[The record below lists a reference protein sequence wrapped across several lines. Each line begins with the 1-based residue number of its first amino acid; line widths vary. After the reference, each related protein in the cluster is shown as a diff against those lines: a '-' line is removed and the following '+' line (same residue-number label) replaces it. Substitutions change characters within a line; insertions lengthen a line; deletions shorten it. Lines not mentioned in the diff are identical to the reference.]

1 MDIVAL
7 KKVIWGEHP
16 IAVALFF
23 AHVISNGMNKT
34 KQPKALVQKTFTAV
48 IAAMVVGGLASILY
62 ADEPKPAAPQQTNS
76 VTSRASSPATNA
88 MVPKTQLT
96 GVELYSIH
104 CNRCHQE
111 RYPTE
116 RTGAQWKTIMLHMQ
130 VRANIPV
137 SQARLILQYLQENS
151 GR

>member
-1 MDIVAL
+1 
-7 KKVIWGEHP
+7 
-16 IAVALFF
+16 
-23 AHVISNGMNKT
+23 MNKS
-34 KQPKALVQKTFTAV
+34 KPPKALVQKTFGAV
-48 IAAMVVGGLASILY
+48 ISAMVIGGLASILY
-62 ADEPKPAAPQQTNS
+62 ADEPKPATPAQTNS
-76 VTSRASSPATNA
+76 VAAQTSSPETNA
-88 MVPKTQLT
+88 VVVKTQLT
-96 GVELYSIH
+96 GAELYSIQ

>member
-1 MDIVAL
+1 M
-7 KKVIWGEHP
+7 VI
-16 IAVALFF
+16 AYLFC
-23 AHVISNGMNKT
+23 HKSESNMNKS
-34 KQPKALVQKTFTAV
+34 KISKVMAQTAF
-48 IAAMVVGGLASILY
+48 AMVAIMVMGGLASTLY
-62 ADEPKPAAPQQTNS
+62 SAEPIGSTPSSTNS
-76 VTSRASSPATNA
+76 VTATAPLPAA
-88 MVPKTQLT
+88 DAKPVVAKRSIT
-96 GVELYSIH
+96 GAELYSIN

-137 SQARLILQYLQENS
+137 SQSKLILQYLQENS

>member
-1 MDIVAL
+1 MNSSKKSKAL
-7 KKVIWGEHP
+7 IQTTFA
-16 IAVALFF
+16 AVA
-23 AHVISNGMNKT
+23 VC
-34 KQPKALVQKTFTAV
+34 ALM
-48 IAAMVVGGLASILY
+48 IGLASTLCS
-62 ADEPKPAAPQQTNS
+62 AAPPADAQPVQTNS
-76 VTSRASSPATNA
+76 VTSATN
-88 MVPKTQLT
+88 VPDSDAKGVVVKRHLT
-96 GVELYSIH
+96 GAELYSMN

-137 SQARLILQYLQENS
+137 SQARLILQYLQDNS

>member
-1 MDIVAL
+1 
-7 KKVIWGEHP
+7 
-16 IAVALFF
+16 
-23 AHVISNGMNKT
+23 MNKPIP
-34 KQPKALVQKTFTAV
+34 PKAQVQKTLAAV
-48 IAAMVVGGLASILY
+48 ITAMVMGGLASILY
-62 ADEPKPAAPQQTNS
+62 ADEPKPAAPPQTNS
-76 VTSRASSPATNA
+76 VETKASSPETNA
-88 MVPKTQLT
+88 VAVKTQLT
-96 GVELYSIH
+96 GAELYSIQ

-137 SQARLILQYLQENS
+137 RQARLILQYLQENS

>member
-1 MDIVAL
+1 
-7 KKVIWGEHP
+7 
-16 IAVALFF
+16 
-23 AHVISNGMNKT
+23 MNKSKPSKT
-34 KQPKALVQKTFTAV
+34 PVQKTF
-48 IAAMVVGGLASILY
+48 AAMITAMVIGGLASILY
-62 ADEPKPAAPQQTNS
+62 ADEPKPAAPPQTNA
-76 VTSRASSPATNA
+76 VALKVSSPATNA
-88 MVPKTQLT
+88 VAPGTQLT

-137 SQARLILQYLQENS
+137 GQARLILQYLQENS

>member
-1 MDIVAL
+1 
-7 KKVIWGEHP
+7 
-16 IAVALFF
+16 
-23 AHVISNGMNKT
+23 MNKS
-34 KQPKALVQKTFTAV
+34 KPRRALVQTTFTAV
-48 IAAMVVGGLASILY
+48 ITAMVIGGLVPILY
-62 ADEPKPAAPQQTNS
+62 ADEPNPAAPPPTNS
-76 VTSRASSPATNA
+76 VPLKVSLPATNA
-88 MVPKTQLT
+88 LAPGTQLT

>member
-1 MDIVAL
+1 MNISNKSKAQVQTTF
-7 KKVIWGEHP
+7 V
-16 IAVALFF
+16 AVA
-23 AHVISNGMNKT
+23 VC
-34 KQPKALVQKTFTAV
+34 ALM
-48 IAAMVVGGLASILY
+48 IGLASTLCS
-62 ADEPKPAAPQQTNS
+62 AAPPAGAQPAQTNS
-76 VTSRASSPATNA
+76 VDARGVARETDTNTIA
-88 MVPKTQLT
+88 VKRQLT
-96 GVELYSIH
+96 GAELYSMN

-137 SQARLILQYLQENS
+137 SQARLILQYLQDNS